1 MSRTIRKKIVA
12 WLAPE
17 LHAKLLA
24 LSVTEDR
31 PMSAIVRE
39 AVRAGLNSTGSAA
52 KSSRDSRVSS

>member
-12 WLAPE
+12 WLTPE

-31 PMSAIVRE
+31 AMSAIVRE
-39 AVRAGLNSTGSAA
+39 AVRAELNAPGSVS
-52 KSSRDSRVSS
+52 KSRRDRRVSS